1 MVMREREKPRDT
13 FILLRGS
20 YEKPGDKVT
29 AGVPAF
35 LPPLPPGAPANRLGL
50 AQWLTDPNHP
60 LTARVAV
67 NRYWQ
72 SYFGT
77 GLVKTAEDFG
87 SQGEAPSHPE
97 LLDWLATEFT
107 RTGWDVKAMQRLIV
121 TSAAYRQQ
129 SQSSPA
135 LRERDP
141 ENRLLAR
148 GPRVRLAAEMIR
160 DQALA
165 ISGLLNEKM
174 GGPAVKPYQ
183 PDGLWEQLSA
193 FQGRKLFE
201 RSKGADLWRRSV
213 YSFWKRTV
221 PPPSMTVFDAPT
233 REFCVIRRP
242 MSSTPLQAL
251 ALLNDEM
258 YIETARLLAERML
271 HEGGATPAARL
282 AYAFRLATART
293 PSPAE
298 TTILEA
304 GLNQRLAQYRAD
316 RAAAEKLLSAG
327 EAPRD
332 TSLDIGE
339 LAAYTTA
346 ASVILN
352 LDEVIT
358 RQ

>member
-1 MVMREREKPRDT
+1 M
-13 FILLRGS
+13 
-20 YEKPGDKVT
+20 
-29 AGVPAF
+29 
-35 LPPLPPGAPANRLGL
+35 GL
-50 AQWLTDPNHP
+50 ARWLVDPAHP

-72 SYFGT
+72 AYFGT

-87 SQGEAPSHPE
+87 AQGEAPSHPE
-97 LLDWLATEFT
+97 LLDWLATEFV

-121 TSAAYRQQ
+121 TSATYRQA
-129 SQSSPA
+129 SQVSAS

-148 GPRVRLAAEMIR
+148 GPRQRLTAEMIR
-160 DQALA
+160 DQAL
-165 ISGLLNEKM
+165 SVSSLLVDKI
-174 GGPAVKPYQ
+174 GGVPVKPYQ

-221 PPPSMTVFDAPT
+221 PPPSMTIFDAPT
-233 REFCVIRRP
+233 REFCVVRRP
-242 MSSTPLQAL
+242 VSSTPLQAL

-258 YIETARLLAERML
+258 YLETARKLAERMMK
-271 HEGGATPAARL
+271 EGGTSAVARL
-282 AYAFRLATART
+282 SYGFRLAAART
-293 PSPAE
+293 PSDTELAA
-298 TTILEA
+298 LEA
-304 GLNQRLAQYRAD
+304 GLNGRRDQYRKD
-316 RAAAEKLLSAG
+316 RAAAEKLLTAG
-327 EAPRD
+327 EAARD
-332 TSLDIGE
+332 PALDAVE
-339 LAAYTTA
+339 LAAYTTT